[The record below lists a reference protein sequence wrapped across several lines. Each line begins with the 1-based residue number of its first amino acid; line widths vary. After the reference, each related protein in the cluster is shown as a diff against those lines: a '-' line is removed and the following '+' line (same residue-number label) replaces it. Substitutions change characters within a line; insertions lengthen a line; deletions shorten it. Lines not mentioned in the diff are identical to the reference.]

1 MLLTSEKNKIKKELE
16 KVIYSKEKFKNF
28 PKELIEIILSYVSS
42 FKLKKF
48 KNFEGIYYIDD

>member
-1 MLLTSEKNKIKKELE
+1 MLLTSKKNKIKKELE

-48 KNFEGIYYIDD
+48 KNFEGIYYIND

>member
-42 FKLKKF
+42 FKLKF

>member
-1 MLLTSEKNKIKKELE
+1 MIIESDIKKIRLELTNIFL
-16 KVIYSKEKFKNF
+16 KKYKNF